1 MASPEKTAPKVQADD
16 APVAKS
22 DKIENLNAEGET
34 IESGIE
40 TLPDIDDLNEEI
52 SLAEPEPEKTEL
64 EQDRVSEA
72 VTEKVVEEPPEGAT
86 TGETEELKPP
96 EIPEEPVAVAP
107 ELPEVDADSE
117 ESQLKAAKKITK
129 HRKEIERKKRKREE
143 CRKKKLDVTYQV
155 EVEQK
160 QPEEE
165 QPVLAVET
173 VLSLSSSLSSSS
185 DSSGVDAA
193 VVIHHE
199 TREEDIMAKESVL
212 GALGLQSTRMAQQER
227 PKVPKLK
234 LVVRPTPA
242 KKKGHKNE
250 NGNEKTY
257 AICHEVI
264 ILFFTKGSPVTN

>member
-1 MASPEKTAPKVQADD
+1 MQADD

-22 DKIENLNAEGET
+22 DKIENSNAEGET
-34 IESGIE
+34 IDSGIE
-40 TLPDIDDLNEEI
+40 TLPEVDDLNEEI
-52 SLAEPEPEKTEL
+52 SPAEAEPEKTEL

-96 EIPEEPVAVAP
+96 EIPDEPVDVAP
-107 ELPEVDADSE
+107 ELPEVDAISE
-117 ESQLKAAKKITK
+117 ESQLKEAKRITK
-129 HRKEIERKKRKREE
+129 HRKEIERKKRKRDEY
-143 CRKKKLDVTYQV
+143 RKKKLDATTYQV

-165 QPVLAVET
+165 QRALAVE
-173 VLSLSSSLSSSS
+173 LSSSLSSSS
-185 DSSGVDAA
+185 DGSGVDAA

-242 KKKGHKNE
+242 KKKGHKSE